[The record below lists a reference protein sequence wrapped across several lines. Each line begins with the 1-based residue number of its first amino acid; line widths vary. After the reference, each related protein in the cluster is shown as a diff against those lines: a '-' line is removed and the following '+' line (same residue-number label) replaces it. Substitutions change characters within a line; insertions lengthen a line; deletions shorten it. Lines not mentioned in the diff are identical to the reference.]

1 MVNQGLTYKSL
12 YMEVLSYTYVLH
24 VHEEEKLSC
33 TLWQEVYMHTNYPIS
48 CNIYKIRILWKI
60 MTSNIWWE
68 ALRKCTLSLSLFFFF
83 FYGKGKQS
91 KACWW
96 TSLFSESGKATLCV
110 LMHVCKVY
118 LLHYCVHV
126 GVNSFVH
133 LTLTM
138 GKQCG
143 PLSLTIK
150 KEEEIF
156 FKKINI
162 QTMTYIF
169 P

>member
-1 MVNQGLTYKSL
+1 MKKKNCL
-12 YMEVLSYTYVLH
+12 
-24 VHEEEKLSC
+24 VHCDRKFTC
-33 TLWQEVYMHTNYPIS
+33 TLTIQSHATY
-48 CNIYKIRILWKI
+48 IRYVSFENHDLKHL
-60 MTSNIWWE
+60 MRSFTQMYS
-68 ALRKCTLSLSLFFFF
+68 LSLSL

-126 GVNSFVH
+126 GVNSFIH

-150 KEEEIF
+150 KEE
-156 FKKINI
+156 KKINI